1 MKEAAANF
9 RTLSQKQEALQ
20 RGMAVTKEFDQTVE
34 FDMEVLSG
42 RLKQNQE
49 GTTELNNVSDA
60 LAGWKQ
66 KKQDLIEQVDSEE
79 KEALT

>member
-9 RTLSQKQEALQ
+9 RTLSQKQDALQ
-20 RGMAVTKEFDQTVE
+20 RGMGVTKEFDQTVE

-60 LAGWKQ
+60 LAEWKQ